1 MLEPSDHRR
10 QGLRSNDGKLLTFN
24 AGSSSIKMGLFSLV
38 TGTPERI
45 GNGTIDFQGKSL
57 RFHIEGS
64 GTSEIAFEHGGEPHP
79 NAIVET
85 VFTSLASHIDISHI
99 AAVGHRMVHG
109 GDLFHGAVAMNNS
122 VRTSVESLLPQ
133 APLHQQHSLELID
146 AVLQLHPNMFQT
158 ASFDTSF
165 HNTNSALVKR
175 YALPRA
181 LHDQGIK
188 RFGFH
193 GLSYSFIAR
202 ELARV
207 APEVAHAKVVVAHLG
222 SGSSLCGMDWGL
234 SRDVSMGFSTLDG
247 IPMATR
253 CGALDPGVL
262 LYLLT
267 EKNRTPAELEH
278 LLYHESGLLGVS
290 GISSDSRV
298 LLESN
303 LREATEAIDLFAF
316 RTAGETA
323 RIVNTLG
330 GIDAFVF
337 TAGIGENQPSIRA
350 AISSH
355 LGWLGLDI
363 DVEANAA
370 NAQLI
375 SSTDSKIKVFVIATD
390 EEQVIA
396 DDAFGLLKAL
406 RANWARPLG

>member
-1 MLEPSDHRR
+1 MLEPSDHRH
-10 QGLRSNDGKLLTFN
+10 QSLRSNDGKILTFN
-24 AGSSSIKMGLFSLV
+24 AGSSSIKMGVFSLE
-38 TGTPERI
+38 TGAPERI
-45 GNGTIDFQGKSL
+45 GKGTIDFQRKCLSL
-57 RFHIEGS
+57 QIGRS
-64 GTSEIAFEHGGEPHP
+64 GTSEIALAHSGDMHP
-79 NAIVET
+79 DAIVKA
-85 VFTSLASHIDISHI
+85 VFTSLATHIDISHI

-109 GDLFHGAVAMNNS
+109 GDVFHCAVAMDDS
-122 VRTSVESLLPQ
+122 VLTSVESLLPQ

-146 AVLQLHPNMFQT
+146 AVLRLHPHMFQT

-165 HNTNSALVKR
+165 HNTNSGLVRR

-193 GLSYSFIAR
+193 GLSYSFIAQ
-202 ELARV
+202 ELVRI
-207 APEVAHAKVVVAHLG
+207 APKIAHAKVVVAHLG
-222 SGSSLCGMDWGL
+222 SGSSLCGMDGGV

-267 EKNRTPAELEH
+267 EKNRSPAELEH

-298 LLESN
+298 LIESD

-330 GIDAFVF
+330 GMDAFVF

-355 LGWLGLDI
+355 LGWLGLHI
-363 DVEANAA
+363 DVEANAE
-370 NAQLI
+370 NAQII
-375 SSTDSKIKVFVIATD
+375 SSTDSRIKVFVIATD

-396 DDAFGLLKAL
+396 DDACRLL
-406 RANWARPLG
+406 RALQPNWATPT

>member
-10 QGLRSNDGKLLTFN
+10 QSLRSNDGKILTFN
-24 AGSSSIKMGLFSLV
+24 AGSSSIKMGVFSLE
-38 TGTPERI
+38 TGAPERI
-45 GNGTIDFQGKSL
+45 GKGTIDFQRKSL
-57 RFHIEGS
+57 SFHLEGS
-64 GTSEIAFEHGGEPHP
+64 GTSEIAFAHSGETLPD
-79 NAIVET
+79 AIVEA
-85 VFTSLASHIDISHI
+85 VFASLAAHIDISHI
-99 AAVGHRMVHG
+99 ASVGHRMVHG
-109 GDLFHGAVAMNNS
+109 GDLFHCAVAMDDS
-122 VRTSVESLLPQ
+122 ARTSVESLLPQ

-146 AVLQLHPNMFQT
+146 AVLRLHPHMFQT

-165 HNTNSALVKR
+165 HNTNSALVRR

-207 APEVAHAKVVVAHLG
+207 APEIAHGKVVVAHLG
-222 SGSSLCGMDWGL
+222 SGSSLCGMDGGL

-253 CGALDPGVL
+253 CGTLDPGVL

-267 EKNRTPAELEH
+267 EKNHTPAELEH
-278 LLYHESGLLGVS
+278 VLYHESGLLGVS
-290 GISSDSRV
+290 GISSDSRE
-298 LLESN
+298 LLDSD
-303 LREATEAIDLFAF
+303 RPEAKEAIDLFAF

-323 RIVNTLG
+323 RIASTLG

-337 TAGIGENQPSIRA
+337 TAGIGENQPAVRA

-355 LGWLGLDI
+355 LGWLGLEI
-363 DVEANAA
+363 DLEKNAA
-370 NAQLI
+370 NALLI
-375 SSTDSKIKVFVIATD
+375 SSADSRVKVFVIPTD

-396 DDAFGLLKAL
+396 DDAFRLLKAVQT
-406 RANWARPLG
+406 N

>member
-1 MLEPSDHRR
+1 MLESSDHRR
-10 QGLRSNDGKLLTFN
+10 QSLRSNDGKLLTFN
-24 AGSSSIKMGLFSLV
+24 AGSSSIKMGFFTLE
-38 TGTPERI
+38 TGAPERI
-45 GNGTIDFQGKSL
+45 GKGTIDFQRKCLSL
-57 RFHIEGS
+57 EIAGS
-64 GTSEIAFEHGGEPHP
+64 GTSEISLVHGDETHP
-79 NAIVET
+79 DAIVEA
-85 VFTSLASHIDISHI
+85 VFTSLAAHIDISHI
-99 AAVGHRMVHG
+99 AAVGHRVVHG
-109 GDLFHGAVAMNNS
+109 GELFHCAAAMDNS

-146 AVLQLHPNMFQT
+146 AVSRLHPNMFQT

-165 HNTNSALVKR
+165 HNTNSALLKR

-181 LHDQGIK
+181 LHDKGIK

-207 APEVAHAKVVVAHLG
+207 APEIALGKLIVAHLG
-222 SGSSLCGMDWGL
+222 SGSSLCGMDGGL

-253 CGALDPGVL
+253 SGALDPGVL

-267 EKNRTPAELEH
+267 EKNRSPAELKQ

-298 LLESN
+298 LLESV
-303 LREATEAIDLFAF
+303 RPEAKEAIDLFAF

-337 TAGIGENQPSIRA
+337 TAGIGENQPLIRA

-355 LGWLGLDI
+355 LGWLGLHI

-370 NAQLI
+370 NAQII
-375 SSTDSKIKVFVIATD
+375 SRTDSRVKVFVIATD

-406 RANWARPLG
+406 RANWARPPG

>member
-1 MLEPSDHRR
+1 MLELSDHRH
-10 QGLRSNDGKLLTFN
+10 QSLRPGDGKLLTFN
-24 AGSSSIKMGLFSLV
+24 AGSSSIKLGLFSLA

-45 GNGTIDFQGKSL
+45 GKGTIDFQRKSL
-57 RFHIEGS
+57 SFHIEGS
-64 GTSEIAFEHGGEPHP
+64 GTSEIALAHSGETHP
-79 NAIVET
+79 DAIVEA
-85 VFTSLASHIDISHI
+85 VFTSLTSHIDIAHI

-109 GDLFHGAVAMNNS
+109 GDLFHGAVAMDKPA
-122 VRTSVESLLPQ
+122 RTSVESLLLQ

-146 AVLQLHPNMFQT
+146 AVLRLHPHMFQT

-165 HNTNSALVKR
+165 HNTNSALVRR

-202 ELARV
+202 ELTRV
-207 APEVAHAKVVVAHLG
+207 APEIAHGKVVVAHLG
-222 SGSSLCGMDWGL
+222 SGSSLCGMDGGL

-267 EKNRTPAELEH
+267 EKNRSPAELEH

-290 GISSDSRV
+290 GISSDSRA
-298 LLESN
+298 LLESD
-303 LREATEAIDLFAF
+303 RPEAAEAIDLFAF

-355 LGWLGLDI
+355 LSWLGLHI
-363 DVEANAA
+363 NVEANAA
-370 NAQLI
+370 NAQII
-375 SSTDSKIKVFVIATD
+375 SSTDSGIKVFVIATD

-396 DDAFGLLKAL
+396 DDTFRLLQAL
-406 RANWARPLG
+406 QTN

>member
-1 MLEPSDHRR
+1 MLEPSDHRH
-10 QGLRSNDGKLLTFN
+10 QSLRSNDGKILTFN
-24 AGSSSIKMGLFSLV
+24 AGSSSIKMGVFSLE
-38 TGTPERI
+38 TGAPERI
-45 GNGTIDFQGKSL
+45 GKGTIDFQRKCLSL
-57 RFHIEGS
+57 QIGRS
-64 GTSEIAFEHGGEPHP
+64 GTSEIALADGGETHP
-79 NAIVET
+79 NAIVEA
-85 VFTSLASHIDISHI
+85 VFTSLAAHIDISHI

-109 GDLFHGAVAMNNS
+109 GDLFHCAVAMDDS
-122 VRTSVESLLPQ
+122 VLTSVESLLPQ

-146 AVLQLHPNMFQT
+146 AVLRLHPHMVQT

-165 HNTNSALVKR
+165 HNTNSGLVRR

-181 LHDQGIK
+181 MHDQGIK

-193 GLSYSFIAR
+193 GLSYSFIAQ
-202 ELARV
+202 ELGRI
-207 APEVAHAKVVVAHLG
+207 APEIAHAKVVVAHLG
-222 SGSSLCGMDWGL
+222 SGSSLCGMDGGV

-267 EKNRTPAELEH
+267 EKNRSPAELEH
-278 LLYHESGLLGVS
+278 LLYHQSGLLGVS

-298 LLESN
+298 LLENDRS
-303 LREATEAIDLFAF
+303 EAKEAIDLFAF

-355 LGWLGLDI
+355 LGWLGLHI
-363 DVEANAA
+363 NVKANAA
-370 NAQLI
+370 NAQII
-375 SSTDSKIKVFVIATD
+375 SSTDSRIKVFVIATD

-406 RANWARPLG
+406 RANWAGPAS

>member
-1 MLEPSDHRR
+1 MLEPSDHHH
-10 QGLRSNDGKLLTFN
+10 QSLRSNDGKILTFN
-24 AGSSSIKMGLFSLV
+24 AGSSSIKIGIFSLE
-38 TGTPERI
+38 TGVPERLGKGI
-45 GNGTIDFQGKSL
+45 IDFQRNCLSIQIG
-57 RFHIEGS
+57 GS
-64 GTSEIAFEHGGEPHP
+64 GTSEIALAHSGDTHP
-79 NAIVET
+79 EAIVEA
-85 VFTSLASHIDISHI
+85 VFTSLAAHIDISHI
-99 AAVGHRMVHG
+99 ASVGHRMVHG
-109 GDLFHGAVAMNNS
+109 GDLFHCAVAMDAS
-122 VRTSVESLLPQ
+122 ARTSVESLLPQ
-133 APLHQQHSLELID
+133 APLHQQHSLALID
-146 AVLQLHPNMFQT
+146 AVLRLHPHMFQT

-165 HNTNSALVKR
+165 HNTNSGLVRR

-207 APEVAHAKVVVAHLG
+207 APEIAHAKVVVAHLG
-222 SGSSLCGMDWGL
+222 SGSSLCGMDGGL

-262 LYLLT
+262 LYLLK
-267 EKNRTPAELEH
+267 EKNRSPVELEH

-298 LLESN
+298 LLESD
-303 LREATEAIDLFAF
+303 LREAKEAINLFAF

-337 TAGIGENQPSIRA
+337 TAGIGENQPSIRE

-355 LGWLGLDI
+355 LGWLGLHI
-363 DVEANAA
+363 NVEANAA
-370 NAQLI
+370 NAQII
-375 SSTDSKIKVFVIATD
+375 SGTDSRIKVFVIATD

-396 DDAFGLLKAL
+396 DDACRLLKAL
-406 RANWARPLG
+406 QKK

>member
-1 MLEPSDHRR
+1 MLEPSDHRH
-10 QGLRSNDGKLLTFN
+10 QSLRSNDGKILTFN
-24 AGSSSIKMGLFSLV
+24 AGSSSIKMGLFSLA
-38 TGTPERI
+38 TGAADRI
-45 GNGTIDFQGKSL
+45 GKGTIDFHRNCLSFQ
-57 RFHIEGS
+57 IEGLEA
-64 GTSEIAFEHGGEPHP
+64 SEIALAHSSEMHADE
-79 NAIVET
+79 IVKA
-85 VFTSLASHIDISHI
+85 VFTGLASHLDISHI

-109 GDLFHGAVAMNNS
+109 GDLFHGAVAMDGS
-122 VRTSVESLLPQ
+122 ARTSVEALLPQ

-146 AVLQLHPNMFQT
+146 AVLRLHPHMFQT

-165 HNTNSALVKR
+165 HNTNSALVRR

-181 LHDQGIK
+181 MHDQGIK

-207 APEVAHAKVVVAHLG
+207 APDTAHGTVVVAHLG
-222 SGSSLCGMDWGL
+222 SGSSLCGIDGGL

-267 EKNRTPAELEH
+267 EKNRSPAELEH

-298 LLESN
+298 LLESD
-303 LREATEAIDLFAF
+303 RPEAKEAIDLFAF

-323 RIVNTLG
+323 RVVSTLG

-355 LGWLGLDI
+355 LGWLGLQI

-370 NAQLI
+370 NAQII
-375 SSTDSKIKVFVIATD
+375 SSTDSRIKVFVIATD

-396 DDAFGLLKAL
+396 DDALRLLKAL
-406 RANWARPLG
+406 RAD